1 MEVDEEGNKYV
12 VFGSGNS
19 SDLGK
24 AAEDALI
31 RWVEELY
38 VRGWPPEWGD
48 IHAAAKSIARS
59 QCEHFKGSSE
69 LCILIV
75 DVNVQGI
82 LCLVCMLFLYR
93 ECSICGVIRV
103 AREIHHVSPG
113 SADKGY
119 RGRYISV

>member
-1 MEVDEEGNKYV
+1 MAPPHLLTHTVQKHDSVCMCHRKMEVDEEGNKYV

-59 QCEHFKGSSE
+59 QGEH
-69 LCILIV
+69 
-75 DVNVQGI
+75 
-82 LCLVCMLFLYR
+82 
-93 ECSICGVIRV
+93 
-103 AREIHHVSPG
+103 
-113 SADKGY
+113 
-119 RGRYISV
+119 